1 MAAAGPG
8 GADGVVV
15 VAVEF
20 VIVAVLAVHN
30 LAGNLLVPDRYY
42 VPGNLAT
49 TAVVLGL
56 ARLGGVG
63 GDELGL
69 SPAAL
74 PAGVAVGLA
83 GAGLVLAALALAAAI
98 PRTRPLLADR
108 RMAGVGAR
116 GTAYRALV
124 RIPLGTVVLEE
135 VAFRGA
141 LPALAGPV
149 VACALFGLWH
159 VVPTVAALDA
169 NGMARSPLPVGG
181 AVLFTAAAG
190 GVLYGLAAAT
200 GSLVAPALVH
210 MAANS
215 GATLAAYRVLRP
227 PMVALPGS

>member
-1 MAAAGPG
+1 M
-8 GADGVVV
+8 V
-15 VAVEF
+15 VAV
-20 VIVAVLAVHN
+20 VAVLTVHN
-30 LAGNLLVPDRYY
+30 LAGNLLAPARYY
-42 VPGNLAT
+42 VPGNLAVA
-49 TAVVLGL
+49 AVVLGL
-56 ARLGGVG
+56 ARAAGAGGE
-63 GDELGL
+63 ELGM

-74 PAGVAVGLA
+74 PGGLAVGLA
-83 GAGLVLAALALAAAI
+83 GAGVVLAALAAAGA
-98 PRTRPLLADR
+98 RTRPLLADG

-124 RIPLGTVVLEE
+124 RIPLGTVALEE

-169 NGMARSPLPVGG
+169 NGMARSSLLVAG

-200 GSLVAPALVH
+200 GSLLAPALVH
-210 MAANS
+210 LAANS
-215 GATLAAYRVLRP
+215 GATVAAYRVLRRP
-227 PMVALPGS
+227 D

>member
-1 MAAAGPG
+1 MA
-8 GADGVVV
+8 VVV
-15 VAVEF
+15 
-20 VIVAVLAVHN
+20 IAVLTVHN
-30 LAGNLLVPDRYY
+30 LAGNLVAPARYY

-49 TAVVLGL
+49 AAVVLGL
-56 ARLGGVG
+56 ARLAGAGGE
-63 GDELGL
+63 ELGL

-74 PAGVAVGLA
+74 PVGLAVGLA
-83 GAGLVLAALALAAAI
+83 GAGVVLAALTLAAAVR
-98 PRTRPLLADR
+98 RTRPLLADG

-141 LPALAGPV
+141 LPALAGPA

-159 VVPTVAALDA
+159 VVPTMAALDA
-169 NGMARSPLPVGG
+169 NGMARSPLAVGG

-190 GVLYGLAAAT
+190 WVLYGLAAAT

-210 MAANS
+210 LAANS
-215 GATLAAYRVLRP
+215 GATVAAYRVLRGP
-227 PMVALPGS
+227 ERKGYDVNCG

>member
-1 MAAAGPG
+1 VVAAAGRGP
-8 GADGVVV
+8 GVVV
-15 VAVEF
+15 VAAV
-20 VIVAVLAVHN
+20 VVAVVAVLTVHN
-30 LAGNLLVPDRYY
+30 LAGNLLAPARYY
-42 VPGNLAT
+42 VPGNLAVA
-49 TAVVLGL
+49 AVVLGL
-56 ARLGGVG
+56 ARAAGAGGE
-63 GDELGL
+63 ELGM

-74 PAGVAVGLA
+74 PGGLAVGLA
-83 GAGLVLAALALAAAI
+83 GAGVVLAALALAAAGA
-98 PRTRPLLADR
+98 RTRPLLADG

-124 RIPLGTVVLEE
+124 RIPLGTVALEE

-169 NGMARSPLPVGG
+169 NGMARSSLLVAG

-200 GSLVAPALVH
+200 GSLLAPALVH
-210 MAANS
+210 LAANS
-215 GATLAAYRVLRP
+215 GATVAAYRVLRRP
-227 PMVALPGS
+227 D